1 MQFTIPTEFFKGP
14 EEVVEEKEENVEKP
28 TENEL
33 LKNESTEKIELQPHT
48 NIEKTEQL
56 EDQQFET
63 KSPDPQIPVVEVKNY
78 KKFISYKCY
87 PECIKTLV
95 HINCVSL
102 NIFLFQ
108 SANIEVVS
116 SFSPPVESQSVEVPG
131 TSTPP
136 IDSSPPPSQSQL
148 SSASQLQPAST
159 EEFEVS

>member
-78 KKFISYKCY
+78 KKIY
-87 PECIKTLV
+87 ILD
-95 HINCVSL
+95 IIL
-102 NIFLFQ
+102 N
-108 SANIEVVS
+108 V
-116 SFSPPVESQSVEVPG
+116 
-131 TSTPP
+131 
-136 IDSSPPPSQSQL
+136 
-148 SSASQLQPAST
+148 
-159 EEFEVS
+159 